1 VDYASL
7 ESISFTITFIAYMV
21 ATFLYLVYLVQKN
34 EKLGDIST
42 AVTGIGFVANT
53 AVLVFRTLVAGRPP
67 FTSGYEFLM
76 CFAWGIVIVY
86 LYAEWKYKTKIIGA
100 FVVPVAWLLL
110 AYIALKMP
118 PDQRNAQN
126 LMPALQSNWLHIHV
140 ATAMFSYGAFAISLG
155 TSIMYLIKNS
165 LEKGRSRG
173 ELVKRLPSL
182 EMLDDLSYKF
192 IAFGFP
198 LLSIVIISGAIW
210 AEFAWGR
217 YWSWDPKE
225 TWSLITWLV
234 YAAYL
239 HARFTYGWRGSRA
252 AIMSIVGF
260 LFVLFTFFGVN
271 YFLPGI
277 HSYGGG

>member
-1 VDYASL
+1 MNYASL
-7 ESISFTITFIAYMV
+7 ESISFTITFIAYMA
-21 ATFLYLVYLVQKN
+21 ATFLYLVYMVQKN
-34 EKLGDIST
+34 QKLGDICT
-42 AVTGIGFVANT
+42 AVTGLGLLANG
-53 AVLVFRTLVAGRPP
+53 AALFFRVMITGRAP
-67 FTSGYEFLM
+67 FTNGYEFLM
-76 CFAWGIVIVY
+76 CFAFGIVSVY
-86 LYAEWKYKTKIIGA
+86 LFAELKYKYKIVGA
-100 FVVPVAWLLL
+100 FVVPVAWLLV
-110 AYIALKMP
+110 AYIAVMMP
-118 PDQRNAQN
+118 PEQRNAQN
-126 LMPALQSNWLHIHV
+126 LMPALQSKWLEIHV

-155 TSIMYLIKNS
+155 TSIMYLIKDF
-165 LEKGRSRG
+165 LEKARSRSD
-173 ELVKRLPSL
+173 LNKRLPSL
-182 EMLDDLSYKF
+182 EVLDDLSYKF

-239 HARFTYGWRGSRA
+239 HARFTYGWRGARA

-271 YFLPGI
+271 YLLPGI
-277 HSYGGG
+277 HSYGGS